1 MKKQTK
7 VMATLSTAA
16 LLALGF
22 SAVSIDLSKINW
34 SNYVLVVI
42 DESHNFRLRS
52 SSSPVSGFVPFI
64 DGTSGGAGR

>member
-22 SAVSIDLSKINW
+22 SAVSMA
-34 SNYVLVVI
+34 
-42 DESHNFRLRS
+42 
-52 SSSPVSGFVPFI
+52 
-64 DGTSGGAGR
+64 AGWDTQQALGDI